1 MIPRKKKGSQP
12 MKAKTTTPILNRKE
26 RVLEVRLA
34 GNQLEIERA
43 LALRYDVFNLEMG
56 EGLPQSAATR
66 KDRDEYDLHC
76 NHLIVIDKSNEE
88 KIVGT
93 YRILT
98 RQMAKKGIGFYS
110 ENQFDITS
118 IYNLPD
124 EIAEVGRSCVHP
136 DYRDGSVISLL
147 WQGLAEFMIKQ
158 DVRYLMG
165 CGSIHSTDP
174 EIASQ
179 SFAFLKAKEAI
190 SPDEFRVYPNPDFI
204 LPGFNP
210 DYTIEDLKAITKNIP
225 PLLKGYIRLGAK
237 ICGVPALDS
246 VFGTTDV
253 FILFDRKEITERYA
267 KHYMGA

>member
-1 MIPRKKKGSQP
+1 MKPRKKKGSFS
-12 MKAKTTTPILNRKE
+12 MKESSSPVLNKKE

-34 GNQLEIERA
+34 QNQLEIERA

-56 EGLPQSAATR
+56 EGLPQSSATR
-66 KDRDEYDLHC
+66 KDRDEYDLYC
-76 NHLIVIDKSNEE
+76 NHLIVIDKSNQE

-98 RQMAKKGIGFYS
+98 RKMAKEGIGFYS

-147 WQGLAEFMIKQ
+147 WQGLAEFMIKH

-165 CGSIHSTDP
+165 CGSIHSTDSDV
-174 EIASQ
+174 ASQ
-179 SFAFLKAKEAI
+179 SFAFLKEKDAI
-190 SPDEFRVYPNPDFI
+190 APEEFRVYPNPDFI
-204 LPGFNP
+204 LPGFVS
-210 DYTIEDLKAITKNIP
+210 DFKIDDLKAVTKNIP
-225 PLLKGYIRLGAK
+225 PLLKGYIRIGAK
-237 ICGVPALDS
+237 ICGIPALDS

>member
-1 MIPRKKKGSQP
+1 
-12 MKAKTTTPILNRKE
+12 MKANTPIAKKE

-34 GNQLEIERA
+34 ENQLEIERA

-56 EGLPQSAATR
+56 EGLPQSSATR
-66 KDRDEYDLHC
+66 KDRDEYDLYC
-76 NHLIVIDKSNEE
+76 NHLIVIDKSSEN

-98 RQMAKKGIGFYS
+98 RKNAKEGVGFYS
-110 ENQFDITS
+110 ENEFDITS

-158 DVRYLMG
+158 NVRYLMG
-165 CGSIHSTDP
+165 CGSIHSTDAAV
-174 EIASQ
+174 ASQ
-179 SFAFLKAKEAI
+179 SYAFLKAKDAI
-190 SPDEFRVYPNPDFI
+190 APEEFRVFPNPDYV
-204 LPGFNP
+204 LKGF
-210 DYTIEDLKAITKNIP
+210 DSEFKIEDLKEISKNIP
-225 PLLKGYIRLGAK
+225 PLLKGYMRLGAK
-237 ICGVPALDS
+237 ICGFPALDS

-267 KHYMGA
+267 KHYLST